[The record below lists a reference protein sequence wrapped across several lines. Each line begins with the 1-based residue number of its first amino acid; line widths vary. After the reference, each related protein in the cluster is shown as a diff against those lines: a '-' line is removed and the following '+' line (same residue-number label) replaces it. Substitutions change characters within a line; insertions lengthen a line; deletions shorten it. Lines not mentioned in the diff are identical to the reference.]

1 MLIPVI
7 RTQSHG
13 IRVGTIS
20 AVYPHLGIYTII
32 DHYGSY
38 VTGVPLSHTGHSIFG
53 SEAIKVF
60 PPGCEVLYI
69 YIDSLKLGIIL
80 GVLPEKIPFPGTYK
94 QEELVP
100 GSYSGY
106 LADPFMQFAEWTLG
120 RYGLLDRY
128 RGTYIDAIPGD
139 VTQISRSGTALFT
152 SPFLVGLK
160 ANEFCG
166 VWANYIDSLL
176 RIAGWNFQ
184 EWTSGY
190 EKATHVNWNLV
201 WEYEG
206 HAATIFE
213 QLGYR
218 RAFEPSSYS
227 FWELGDRKGRI
238 YQRVGPLEIA
248 YNSAG
253 QLLAIPGDNA
263 EQGQAPEAF
272 IEGNLDKYRLPFHT
286 RQIWGGILSPGKTE
300 FLFAQPDSI
309 EGFRT
314 EDTLIPRP
322 LVQQGTT
329 HTGIWYVKS
338 TNAILLCKF
347 PWVSAPVRVVDI
359 DEKSGSITYGKVRQA
374 ERYLY
379 RQDLNT
385 KQKDFTTIRCNS
397 LYDIQ
402 NYITNWEA
410 KLGFYVFSNKF
421 EFITEER
428 QQGTR
433 FHQYGDEKPVLK
445 RQRRSASFIYMDPYG
460 DIILENGAGASIELI
475 GDTIRISAPGGVF
488 IDAGYQIKM
497 YSNYLVQLAEKDH
510 YSICGRQFG
519 TYIAEGPT
527 DNNRHYNTAI
537 AGLIISRVNGVGR
550 VLIPKDTTAHIH
562 RINTKEIFASRVIRV
577 EDEAYYRL
585 RDEDFILRGNDLNP
599 LANAV
604 YPIQRWAWFYKTHPL
619 YDQSKLVAPERCSVE
634 PSTFTLEQGSKE
646 PRPSADENKLI
657 DKEFGNIFERKHV
670 DKLLFKKQ
678 GENDYSVQR

>member
-7 RTQSHG
+7 RSQSHG

-20 AVYPHLGIYTII
+20 AVYPHLGLYTII

-38 VTGVPLSHTGHSIFG
+38 VTGVALSLTGHSIFG
-53 SEAIKVF
+53 SEAVKVF
-60 PPGCEVLYI
+60 SPGCEVLYI

-80 GVLPEKIPFPGTYK
+80 GALPEKVSFPGTYK

-106 LADPFMQFAEWTLG
+106 LADPFVQVAEQTLG
-120 RYGLLDRY
+120 RYGLLERY

-190 EKATHVNWNLV
+190 EKATHVNWNLI

-227 FWELGDRKGRI
+227 FWETGDRKGRI

-253 QLLAIPGDNA
+253 QLLEIPGDNSTRN
-263 EQGQAPEAF
+263 QSSGSY
-272 IEGNLDKYRLPFHT
+272 IKGNLGKYRLPFHT

-309 EGFRT
+309 EGYST
-314 EDTLIPRP
+314 ESTPLPRP

-359 DEKSGSITYGKVRQA
+359 DEKSGSIKYGKVRQA

-410 KLGFYVFSNKF
+410 KLGFYIFSDKF
-421 EFITEER
+421 EFITEEK
-428 QQGTR
+428 QQGIR
-433 FHQYGDEKPVLK
+433 FHQYGKEKPVLK

-475 GDTIRISAPGGVF
+475 GDTIRISAPGGVL

-497 YSNYLVQLAEKDH
+497 YSNYLVQLAETDH

-519 TYIAEGPT
+519 TYIGK
-527 DNNRHYNTAI
+527 DGVN
-537 AGLIISRVNGVGR
+537 GLIVSRAG
-550 VLIPKDTTAHIH
+550 VLIPIGTPARIHSIYAKNILTADLSLPPYFDPT
-562 RINTKEIFASRVIRV
+562 RP
-577 EDEAYYRL
+577 
-585 RDEDFILRGNDLNP
+585 RDEFFILKGNDLTP
-599 LANAV
+599 LASAV
-604 YPIQRWAWFYKTHPL
+604 YPAQRWEWSYYKNPL
-619 YDQSKLVAPERCSVE
+619 YARSSLVAMERLSPA
-634 PSTFTLEQGSKE
+634 PSTFELDRGSKE
-646 PRPSADENKLI
+646 PEPSKDENKLI
-657 DKEFGNIFERKHV
+657 EKEFGEIFKRKV
-670 DKLLFKKQ
+670 SSSLLFKKH